1 MNEINFIFINE
12 MQHEQSDKN
21 AEIINASQFTPII
34 CDKPQWAATNN
45 VCKPVEGQGC
55 ERVEEVM
62 RRKGG
67 NPQHGGRRNSFYLKR

>member
-12 MQHEQSDKN
+12 MQHEKSDKN

-34 CDKPQWAATNN
+34 CDKPQWATNN

-55 ERVEEVM
+55 EWVEEVM

-67 NPQHGGRRNSFYLKR
+67 ALNMAEGAIVFI